1 MGKINDVL
9 QRYLSD
15 RERFADLFNA
25 AYFHGEQ
32 VVMYNDLKEENVL
45 YKEGQQRDIKM
56 CMRTGSTFRIL
67 ALENQNLIDYAR
79 IILFIGI

>member
-25 AYFHGEQ
+25 AYFRGEQ
-32 VVMYNDLKEENVL
+32 VVMYTDLKEESAL
-45 YKEGQQRDIKM
+45 YKDGQQQQKDYIK
-56 CMRTGSTFRIL
+56 
-67 ALENQNLIDYAR
+67 
-79 IILFIGI
+79 

>member
-25 AYFHGEQ
+25 AYFHGNQ
-32 VVMYNDLKEENVL
+32 VVRYTDLKEENAL
-45 YKEGQQRDIKM
+45 YKAGQQQRDIKM
-56 CMRTGSTFRIL
+56 CMQTGCCPSIHSACIMVRK
-67 ALENQNLIDYAR
+67 NGMAR
-79 IILFIGI
+79 AH